1 MGGGESALYG
11 AWLFF
16 LKSFLKTFLLLDNE
30 LSPPSFKNILDKKH
44 QYFCTE
50 VNIYKK
56 GILTSCTYKYS
67 SVPKRSSV
75 ISILQ

>member
-1 MGGGESALYG
+1 MGGDKSAFCE
-11 AWLFF
+11 ACLFV
-16 LKSFLKTFLLLDNE
+16 LKCFLKTFILLDNK
-30 LSPPSFKNILDKKH
+30 LFPPFKNILDKKL
-44 QYFCTE
+44 QYFCAQ

-75 ISILQ
+75 ISILE